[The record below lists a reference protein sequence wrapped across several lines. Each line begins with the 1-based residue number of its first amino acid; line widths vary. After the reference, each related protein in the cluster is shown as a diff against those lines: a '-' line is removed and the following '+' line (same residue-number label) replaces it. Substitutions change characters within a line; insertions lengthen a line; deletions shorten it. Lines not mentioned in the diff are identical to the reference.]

1 MAAMRSPCSPL
12 FYLFIVTFLNSTSIT
27 HDEERCKVGLQ
38 TLETKLFASPY
49 HAMGFI
55 KERLS
60 DLAGY
65 LKPHERQM
73 ATSDPD
79 AVLPNGQNMDRHHY

>member
-1 MAAMRSPCSPL
+1 MDPFFFC
-12 FYLFIVTFLNSTSIT
+12 LNAWTNSNDSIFSQSLL
-27 HDEERCKVGLQ
+27 H
-38 TLETKLFASPY
+38 

-79 AVLPNGQNMDRHHY
+79 AVLPNGKNMDRHHY